1 MKMIRAIVRPEKVE
15 SIAAALSGAGFPALT
30 KMEVYGRGKQ
40 RGITIDSIRYEE
52 LPKTQLLIVVED
64 SDVEKVISTIQVTAL
79 TGHFGDGK
87 IIVTDVEKV
96 YTIRTGEE
104 GL

>member
-1 MKMIRAIVRPEKVE
+1 MKMIRAIVRPEKAENVAE
-15 SIAAALSGAGFPALT
+15 SLAAAGFPALT

-40 RGITIDSIRYEE
+40 RGITVDEIHYEE
-52 LPKTQLLIVVED
+52 LPKTMILMVVED
-64 SDVEKVISTIQVTAL
+64 GDVQKVTDCMQTSAR

-87 IIVTDVEKV
+87 IFVTDVDET
-96 YTIRTGEE
+96 YTIRTAEK